1 MEDLSINTDHPSR
14 VGMDGI
20 IPSIDKQRCCQ
31 RSNNESDCSIMWYEV
46 CNGQSLAS

>member
-20 IPSIDKQRCCQ
+20 ILRINKNRDVAK
-31 RSNNESDCSIMWYEV
+31 EAIMK
-46 CNGQSLAS
+46 AIAA